1 MELLEAMRTTFSC
14 RDFTD
19 EPVTDDQLHR
29 ILDVARFAPSGGNR
43 QGAHVVVVRDREMR
57 QRLGDLCGP
66 TMRLYAAQGAAG
78 ENPFNTVVESMVDA
92 EAVMAAEDPGDT
104 AAGRSGLFEN
114 LGDVAVVLVVSVDLS
129 VVASMDKDLDR
140 VGLVTGA
147 SVYPLVWNILL
158 AARTEG
164 LAGVVTTAVVPA
176 EDEVRDFLACRTPML
191 WRRCCPSACRF
202 VNSRN
207 CRGVRWR
214 ISPQW
219 IGSTASGSATDPKSR
234 RERRRGTGYHR
245 PPDRPVDWSC
255 GTGDRRGG
263 TGILLTVGART
274 HPYSDKSD
282 HAGTDRRDRTTRG
295 LCPLPRSVGVVGRGG
310 LSDRSDPTGLGC
322 GPRGSTPPDQPGQ
335 GCGKR

>member
-1 MELLEAMRTTFSC
+1 MELLEAMRTPFSC

-19 EPVTDDQLHR
+19 EPVTNDQLHR
-29 ILDVARFAPSGGNR
+29 ILDAARFAPSGGNR

-78 ENPFNTVVESMVDA
+78 ENPFNTVVESTVDA

-114 LGDVAVVLVVSVDLS
+114 LGDVPVGLVVSVDLS

-176 EDEVRDFLACRTPML
+176 EDEVRALLGLPDTHAVAAML
-191 WRRCCPSACRF
+191 PL
-202 VNSRN
+202 
-207 CRGVRWR
+207 GVPVR
-214 ISPQW
+214 QL
-219 IGSTASGSATDPKSR
+219 TKLSR
-234 RERRRGTGYHR
+234 RPVEDFTTV
-245 PPDRPVDWSC
+245 DRFD
-255 GTGDRRGG
+255 GQR
-263 TGILLTVGART
+263 
-274 HPYSDKSD
+274 
-282 HAGTDRRDRTTRG
+282 
-295 LCPLPRSVGVVGRGG
+295 
-310 LSDRSDPTGLGC
+310 LGH
-322 GPRGSTPPDQPGQ
+322 
-335 GCGKR
+335 